1 MPFKFSKWLLV
12 PILKQKE
19 AERTVPSESI
29 EDPTDPGEGCS
40 RRRKADDD
48 PSWEQPDAN
57 KKTMPEMITLT
68 LEQKTWIE
76 RMIPVLDLC
85 HLSHDQAF
93 LILSQFLVT
102 NGVDLKNVI
111 LSPTTIRDIREKVHL
126 HKEETKVNIFPTFPL
141 FWLYYVEKSF
151 TINK

>member
-48 PSWEQPDAN
+48 PSWEQPDAK
-57 KKTMPEMITLT
+57 KKTMPETITLT

-76 RMIPVLDLC
+76 CMIPVLDLC

-93 LILSQFLVT
+93 HILSQFL
-102 NGVDLKNVI
+102 
-111 LSPTTIRDIREKVHL
+111 
-126 HKEETKVNIFPTFPL
+126 
-141 FWLYYVEKSF
+141 
-151 TINK
+151 